1 MTSIYDAFGANKSF
15 EKDGITVD
23 YGPAGKFI
31 LARAGGSNKKFAKVL
46 EARYRPYRRQAEAGT
61 LDNEVAE
68 RLMAEAYAEAVVLGW
83 EGVTDRNGDPI
94 PFSRDTCIS
103 LLLELP
109 DLFSEIR
116 EQAGQFANYRILENE
131 EDLGN

>member
-1 MTSIYDAFGANKSF
+1 MTSIYDAFGANESF
-15 EKDGITVD
+15 EKDGID
-23 YGPAGKFI
+23 LDFGPAGKFR

-46 EARYRPYRRQAEAGT
+46 EARYRPYRRQADAGT
-61 LDNEVAE
+61 LANEVAE
-68 RLMAEAYAEAVVLGW
+68 KLMAEAYAEAVVLGW

-94 PFSRDTCIS
+94 PFNKDTCIA

-116 EQAGQFANYRILENE
+116 EQAGQFANYRLLETE
-131 EDLGN
+131 DDLGN